1 MSARSSSSSAAP
13 LGTDSELAQ
22 RFQQRRDEALKFARD
37 GGWYEDCL
45 VEVPVAWGQQ
55 DANAH
60 VNNAVYF
67 RFLETGRLNLV
78 RALSDALP
86 ENQAKDMR
94 GSGKGKGVILAR
106 ISFDYKRPTTYPD
119 TVLVLHKALR
129 ISSRRLQLQHAVY
142 SYNQQAVVG
151 TGEAVVVAYDYDQL
165 KSTEWPEAVVELVT
179 RRGAQAVDGKL

>member
-1 MSARSSSSSAAP
+1 MSSRSSSSSAAP

-45 VEVPVAWGQQ
+45 VEVPVAWGEQ

-78 RALSDALP
+78 RALSEALP
-86 ENQAKDMR
+86 EKQAKDLR

-129 ISSRRLQLQHAVY
+129 VSSRRLQLQHAVY
-142 SYNQQAVVG
+142 SYTQQAVVG
-151 TGEAVVVAYDYDQL
+151 TGEAVMVAYDYDQL
-165 KSTEWPEAVVELVT
+165 KSTEWPEEVVELVK
-179 RRGAQAVDGKL
+179 RRGAQVVEGKL